1 MISVKLEDKKF
12 QRQLEQLRKKHAKR
26 LHETVSDSTFKL
38 QKLAM
43 NDAPVDDGALRR
55 GIKANIS
62 HLKGEVVSNANYSQA
77 VEEGTKPHH
86 IEVKNKK
93 VLAGA
98 ARKAPAGMATSNGW
112 AIYGSRVQH
121 PGTKPQPFM
130 KPAFTVAKN
139 YLVKQ
144 IKKLF

>member
-1 MISVKLEDKKF
+1 MISVTLEDKKF
-12 QRQLEQLRKKHAKR
+12 QRQLERLRKKHAKR
-26 LHETVSDSTFKL
+26 LHETIIDSTYKMH
-38 QKLAM
+38 KLASGT
-43 NDAPVDDGALRR
+43 APVDDGALK
-55 GIKANIS
+55 GQIKIKTGY
-62 HLKGEVVSNANYSQA
+62 LKGEVVSEANYSQA

-86 IEVKNKK
+86 IEIKSKK

-98 ARKAPAGMATSNGW
+98 ASKAPAGMATSNGW
-112 AIYGSRVQH
+112 AIYGTRVQH